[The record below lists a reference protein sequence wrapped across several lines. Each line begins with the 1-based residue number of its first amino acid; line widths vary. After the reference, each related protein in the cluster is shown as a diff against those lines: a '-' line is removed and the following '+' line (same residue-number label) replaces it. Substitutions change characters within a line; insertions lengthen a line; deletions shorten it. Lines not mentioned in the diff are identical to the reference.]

1 MTITLNADYF
11 AVSDEK
17 LLGYC
22 GEKDARKM
30 SFTGLDNVSADR
42 YSIIFTYP
50 DGASFESEISDSEVT
65 LTNAVMRMSGIILAQ
80 VVACI
85 THDEE
90 YIVVKKSNIIQLEIK
105 PSLDEKSPPFP
116 SIDDSL
122 RVLDEI
128 HGTADLLTDLSEL
141 LDTRQQHL
149 DDEMSQID
157 DAQQEL
163 MTQFGQCI
171 ESINDSVDT
180 AQEYAAIASEN
191 ADQIFR
197 NKNDIGA
204 DRPNIFKP
212 VYTEKEYNGLTLTVN
227 DDASIT
233 LNGEIPVTDPPGSGY
248 SDISLCGEFNPWLM
262 PQPEKHLA
270 NGNYILYLEGDFEN
284 DNDCGVSIRKYS
296 WNPDGGYVGIGVAQ
310 RWANQSDQSF
320 TIADDQQY
328 PYNCIF
334 LYVKRGVQFNNKT
347 AKISVR
353 YPGSGTANTW
363 QPYSPTLQEQID
375 RLKEQSSGGYNET
388 QTEKITDEVTEVTQ

>member
-11 AVSDEK
+11 AVCDEK

-30 SFTGLDNVSADR
+30 SFTGLDNVEADR

-50 DGASFESEISDSEVT
+50 DGASFESEISDGEIT
-65 LTNAVMRMSGIILAQ
+65 LSNAVMRMSGVILAQ
-80 VVACI
+80 VIACI
-85 THDEE
+85 TRDDQ

-116 SIDDSL
+116 SVDDSL

-128 HGTADLLTDLSEL
+128 HGTADLLASLSDLL
-141 LDTRQQHL
+141 NDRQEHL
-149 DDEMSQID
+149 DGEISQID
-157 DAQQEL
+157 SAQQEL

-180 AQEYAAIASEN
+180 AAEYALIASEN

-197 NKNDIGA
+197 NKNDMGA

-233 LNGEIPVTDPPGSGY
+233 LNGEIPVTDPPDSGY
-248 SDISLCGEFNPWLM
+248 SDISLSGEFNPWLM
-262 PQPEKHLA
+262 PYPGKHLE
-270 NGNYILYLEGDFEN
+270 NGSYILYLEGDFDN
-284 DNDCGVSIRKYS
+284 YNDCGVSIRKYNWHS
-296 WNPDGGYVGIGVAQ
+296 GGGYVGVGVAH
-310 RWANQSDQSF
+310 RWANESDQSF

-353 YPGSGTANTW
+353 YPASGTANTW

-375 RLKEQSSGGYNET
+375 QLKEQLSGGYNET
-388 QTEKITDEVTEVTQ
+388 QRDTITDEVTEVTQ

>member
-85 THDEE
+85 TRDEE

-128 HGTADLLTDLSEL
+128 HGTADMLTDLSEL
-141 LDTRQQHL
+141 LDRRQQHP
-149 DDEMSQID
+149 DK
-157 DAQQEL
+157 
-163 MTQFGQCI
+163 GK
-171 ESINDSVDT
+171 
-180 AQEYAAIASEN
+180 N
-191 ADQIFR
+191 AH
-197 NKNDIGA
+197 NGA
-204 DRPNIFKP
+204 D
-212 VYTEKEYNGLTLTVN
+212 TQ
-227 DDASIT
+227 D
-233 LNGEIPVTDPPGSGY
+233 
-248 SDISLCGEFNPWLM
+248 
-262 PQPEKHLA
+262 
-270 NGNYILYLEGDFEN
+270 YINHG
-284 DNDCGVSIRKYS
+284 
-296 WNPDGGYVGIGVAQ
+296 
-310 RWANQSDQSF
+310 
-320 TIADDQQY
+320 
-328 PYNCIF
+328 
-334 LYVKRGVQFNNKT
+334 T
-347 AKISVR
+347 AKGLLC
-353 YPGSGTANTW
+353 P
-363 QPYSPTLQEQID
+363 E
-375 RLKEQSSGGYNET
+375 
-388 QTEKITDEVTEVTQ
+388 